1 MTKPGDNMPVY
12 DASNAQCH
20 IFTYKEGVLSAI
32 AHDLKIAV
40 CKFSVT
46 LSEDRTAAHGEFDS
60 SSLKVVCAM
69 KGGAEVHSSLSAS
82 DKRKIEGNITRD
94 VLHTRRFP
102 VIRFQSTD
110 IRHGVSGPVVGGT
123 LDMHGRVR
131 PVEAFGRLKDDGLEL
146 SVSLNQPDF
155 GIKPYRAMMG
165 TLRVQA
171 RLKVHL
177 SVPRL

>member
-1 MTKPGDNMPVY
+1 MPVY

-40 CKFSVT
+40 SRFTLTLTEDQSSV
-46 LSEDRTAAHGEFDS
+46 SGEFDA

-69 KGGAEVHSSLSAS
+69 QGTNEVHSSLSAS

-102 VIRFQSTD
+102 MVRFQSTD

-123 LDMHGRVR
+123 LDLHGRVR
-131 PVEAFGRLKDDGLEL
+131 SVEVFGRLKGDSLEMTA
-146 SVSLNQPDF
+146 SLNQPDF